1 MEQNKTDWQRYLES
15 FIKEVKDFKKM
26 SEIEFF
32 MEYCVW
38 TFWSELEDIKKEYS
52 NYISLQKEN
61 EEDLED
67 ILNYEE
73 WLEEVYYKENY
84 DQINDRISEYRSWYI
99 ECIYY
104 ESKDN
109 NYSIYEITLACW
121 WPNIYLT
128 LSSRW
133 NDAKYEFIW
142 WWERLT
148 ENLSYMYDDIFDYID
163 LEIYSY

>member
-38 TFWSELEDIKKEYS
+38 TFWSKLEDIKKEYS

-61 EEDLED
+61 EEYLEELD
-67 ILNYEE
+67 YEE
-73 WLEEVYYKENY
+73 WLEEVYYKENE
-84 DQINDRISEYRSWYI
+84 DQIYESVLSYRSNFVDFV
-99 ECIYY
+99 YY
-104 ESKDN
+104 ESETSDYK
-109 NYSIYEITLACW
+109 IYELTLAYW

-133 NDAKYEFIW
+133 NNAKYEFIW

-148 ENLSYMYDDIFDYID
+148 ENLSYMYEDIWDYLGLD
-163 LEIYSY
+163 IY

>member
-1 MEQNKTDWQRYLES
+1 MEQNKNDWQRYLES
-15 FIKEVKDFKKM
+15 FIQEVKDFKEM

-38 TFWSELEDIKKEYS
+38 TFWCELEDIKKEYS
-52 NYISLQKEN
+52 NYLSLQKEN

-73 WLEEVYYKENY
+73 WLEKVYYEENEEK
-84 DQINDRISEYRSWYI
+84 INERIYEYRSWYL

-109 NYSIYEITLACW
+109 NYSIYEITLACG

-128 LSSRW
+128 LWSRW
-133 NDAKYEFIW
+133 DDAIYDFNW
-142 WWERLT
+142 WWERLR
-148 ENLSYMYDDIFDYID
+148 EDLSYIYDDIFDYLN
-163 LEIYSY
+163 LEVYY